1 MTITEEQEFIM
12 IGCLKCDPDSGEV
25 LGVVL
30 PHDDFVINTVDRA
43 RWALRK
49 YGEHESEIAAIDS
62 DADVL
67 LATAILENARKLK
80 KKAEDR
86 LAYLH
91 HRFDEELGRFAR
103 TQLDS
108 KGKTWCTPVGSVSFR
123 TVKGG
128 LRVVDKDKA
137 LVWAKQNTPDAIKTS
152 EEFQISKLTG
162 IGRALAEADAASAS
176 SAFEIKPDA
185 EVVKATGGAL

>member
-1 MTITEEQEFIM
+1 MTITEEQEFI
-12 IGCLKCDPDSGEV
+12 IIDNLKCDPETGEV

-30 PHDDFVINTVDRA
+30 PREDFVIDDVSSA
-43 RWALRK
+43 RWVLDKIGRSESAIKALD
-49 YGEHESEIAAIDS
+49 SEP
-62 DADVL
+62 DVL
-67 LATAILENARKLK
+67 WANAILENARKLK

-162 IGRALAEADAASAS
+162 IGRALAESDAASAS

-185 EVVKATGGAL
+185 EVVKVTGGA